1 MVGACCAAYSNSRTS
16 SSTLLNALPLP
27 SQPLGCGAAPGGG
40 AIGGISNILP
50 QLERIELNEKKEK
63 VEKLWTL
70 LLPSDFLHVLHGA
83 TQEVRSVTATQAHVD
98 SVVDRLSVGL
108 GGCSGRAAHVVLE
121 LCIGYDSRVRHLN
134 LGFEASQLMWSCA

>member
-16 SSTLLNALPLP
+16 SSTLLNALPLS

-40 AIGGISNILP
+40 AIDGISNMSTLWNC
-50 QLERIELNEKKEK
+50 IELNEKFGKRRK
-63 VEKLWTL
+63 YCGI

>member
-40 AIGGISNILP
+40 AINGISNMSTLWNC
-50 QLERIELNEKKEK
+50 IELPEKFGK
-63 VEKLWTL
+63 

-83 TQEVRSVTATQAHVD
+83 TQVRSVTATQAHVD

-108 GGCSGRAAHVVLE
+108 GCCSGRAAHVVLE